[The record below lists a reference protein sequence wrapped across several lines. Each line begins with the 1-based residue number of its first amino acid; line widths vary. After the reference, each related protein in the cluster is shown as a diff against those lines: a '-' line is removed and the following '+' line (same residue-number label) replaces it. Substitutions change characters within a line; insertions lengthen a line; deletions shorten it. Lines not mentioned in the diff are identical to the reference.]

1 MVCTFC
7 NSETKVINSRHQ
19 KKANATWRRRLC
31 NTCTEAYTTTETYD
45 LHGLILVATKD
56 KTNLEDFLRDKLF
69 LSIHTVLLHR
79 KTAISDATSLTD
91 TVIQLILAQK
101 KHIVPKSVIAQTI
114 FEVLD
119 RFDHLSALQYRALHT
134 K

>member
-31 NTCTEAYTTTETYD
+31 SNCAEAYTTTETYD
-45 LHGLILVATKD
+45 LDGLILVANI
-56 KTNLEDFLRDKLF
+56 KTNLEDFQRDKLF

-79 KTAISDATSLTD
+79 KTAISDATGLTN

-101 KHIVPKSVIAQTI
+101 KHIIPKSVIAQTT
-114 FEVLD
+114 FDVLD
-119 RFDHLSALQYRALHT
+119 RFDHLSALQYKALHT